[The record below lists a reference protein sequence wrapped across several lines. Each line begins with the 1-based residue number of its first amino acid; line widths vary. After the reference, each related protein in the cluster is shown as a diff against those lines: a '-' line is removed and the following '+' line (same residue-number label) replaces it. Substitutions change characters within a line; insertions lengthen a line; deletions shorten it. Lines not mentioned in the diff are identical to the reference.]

1 MMANIRYYLQFF
13 GGDRDGDLLASMLD
27 LLKII
32 MLPVALLWMS
42 WLKYRGVEYVLVN
55 YRWVFVVLFLL
66 PVSLVYDLFFYARNW
81 LIFRMNSAPDKHEE
95 KVRRVQQQVRTVLM
109 SQKPIC
115 RVFPGYAVLLLS
127 SDTVNV
133 IFRPYGR
140 KLSVKFRYF
149 PSVRTKS

>member
-1 MMANIRYYLQFF
+1 MANIRYYLQFF

-115 RVFPGYAVLLLS
+115 GVVPGYAM
-127 SDTVNV
+127 
-133 IFRPYGR
+133 
-140 KLSVKFRYF
+140 
-149 PSVRTKS
+149 